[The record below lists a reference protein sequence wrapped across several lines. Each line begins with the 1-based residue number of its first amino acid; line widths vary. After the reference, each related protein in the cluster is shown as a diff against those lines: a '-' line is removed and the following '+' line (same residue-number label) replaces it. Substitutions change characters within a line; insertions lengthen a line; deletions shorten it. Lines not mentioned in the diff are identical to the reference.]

1 MLSNENKHK
10 VTKMRKHIILY
21 ILLTITSVTFA
32 QRGKWQGGSGKGG
45 QMDPS
50 KAPKIGQV
58 YGTVIDS
65 ATSEPIPY
73 ASVSI
78 INSRSN
84 TILTGGITDDRGIFD
99 IKEIPLGKHKVIIE
113 YIGYEKKELG
123 PYTFLPFGKNNQTEY
138 NLEKIALNQTTLQMA
153 GVEVSGE
160 RPLFV
165 QTAEK
170 RVFNVEKNSLSTG
183 GSAIDAL
190 RQVPGVEVD
199 PDDNISLRGN
209 TKVNLMI
216 DGKPSSIAGG
226 DIKSLLQSVPAS
238 NIADIEVMTNPGAKY
253 DPEGMA
259 GIINIVLKENRFA
272 GLNGNFN
279 SGGDTQGGTN
289 LSGQVNFRNTKFN
302 SFVNLGLN
310 NKVWNSDGT
319 SYRKMELGEFN
330 NILNQSYN
338 SKSNGPNLFVKTGGE
353 YFIDPTQSLGLSF
366 TVSDGKR
373 YRDNDNYTM
382 DKGPG
387 ESRYIRISDSD
398 SDRGGYDFNLNYDK
412 KFKNPKHKLTSYLRL
427 SDGNNLGGDEYKNT
441 EWENY
446 EDFFVNAA
454 EARNSDDGSNKGFDF
469 QVDYVR
475 PFQSGSK
482 LEMGLSSKKNDRD
495 DKQTAE
501 VFDYTLNQF
510 VNDTEF
516 SNDFNFNET
525 VNAAYLQYGGSYWF
539 LGYNAGLRYEAVNML
554 SDLKSNPDVFKKD
567 YNSFYPSLSFTFG
580 APQFVQMQA
589 SYSKR
594 VRRPRSRQLNPFISR
609 QDERNYRSGNPFLN
623 PEYTDSY
630 EINFS
635 RFSRGLSLSFGTYY
649 RNTTDQ
655 ITRHK
660 EVNQDGTSLASYK
673 NIGSKET
680 KGFEYNVVGSLG
692 KKIRMIFGGNTY
704 WDDINTD
711 IYGDVYDKTSKT
723 NNFRI
728 TSTYNVLPTTEVSFF
743 MFHQPKKEIAIGTFN
758 AMTWSSMSVKQKLM
772 DERLN
777 LTLNISDP
785 FARSGF
791 GFSLQNDSWQQ
802 ESVRNFSSRTVR
814 LTLEYRF
821 GKMEDKSRFSRQ
833 RRQGGMDNDNAN
845 YEID

>member
-1 MLSNENKHK
+1 MKKLFFFTFLLSLSI
-10 VTKMRKHIILY
+10 V
-21 ILLTITSVTFA
+21 SA
-32 QRGKWQGGSGKGG
+32 QRGGGRFGGSA
-45 QMDPS
+45 QMDPA
-50 KAPKIGQV
+50 KAPKIGEV
-58 YGTVIDS
+58 YGTVVDS
-65 ATSEPIPY
+65 VSGVPIPY
-73 ASVSI
+73 ASISI
-78 INSRSN
+78 VNSRSN
-84 TILTGGITDDRGIFD
+84 TILTGGITDDEGAFHV
-99 IKEIPLGKHKVIIE
+99 KEIALGRHKIVVQ

-123 PYTFLPFGKNNQTEY
+123 PYNFLPFGKNQTEY
-138 NLEKIALNQTTLQMA
+138 NLDKISMSQTTLQME
-153 GVEVSGE
+153 GVEVEGE

-272 GLNGNFN
+272 GLNGNVN

-289 LSGQVNFRNTKFN
+289 FSGQVNFRNTKFN
-302 SFVNLGLN
+302 SFINLGLN
-310 NKVWNSDGT
+310 DRVWNSDGT
-319 SYRKMELGEFN
+319 SYRKMEFQEFE
-330 NILNQSYN
+330 NILNQSYD

-366 TVSDGKR
+366 TVSDGKK
-373 YRDNDNYTM
+373 YRDNDNYTY

-387 ESRYIRISDSD
+387 ESRYIRVSDSD
-398 SDRGGYDFNLNYDK
+398 GDRGGYDFNLNYDK
-412 KFKNPKHKLTSYLRL
+412 KFKDPKHKLTSYLRL
-427 SDGNNLGGDEYKNT
+427 SDGVNQGADEYKNT
-441 EWENY
+441 EWETF
-446 EDFFVNAA
+446 EDFFEDAE
-454 EARNSDDGSNKGFDF
+454 EARNGQDGTNTGFDF

-475 PFQSGSK
+475 PFESGSK
-482 LEMGLSSKKNDRD
+482 LELGFSSKNNDRN

-501 VFDYTLNQF
+501 VFDYSLNQF
-510 VNDTEF
+510 VNDNEF

-539 LGYNAGLRYEAVNML
+539 IGYNAGLRYEMVNMA
-554 SDLKSNPDVFKKD
+554 SDLKSNPEVFKKD
-567 YNSFYPSLSFTFG
+567 YNSFYPSLSFTLG
-580 APQFVQMQA
+580 APQLLQLQA
-589 SYSKR
+589 SYSRR
-594 VRRPRSRQLNPFISR
+594 VRRPKGRQLNPFISR
-609 QDERNYRSGNPFLN
+609 QDERNYRSGNPFLD

-649 RNTTDQ
+649 RNTTDE

-660 EVNQDGTSLASYK
+660 EVNQDGTSLATYE
-673 NIGSKET
+673 NIGSKQT
-680 KGFEYNVVGSLG
+680 KGFEYNIVGSLG
-692 KKIRMIFGGNTY
+692 KKMRLIFGGNTY
-704 WDDINTD
+704 WDDVNTD
-711 IYGDVYDKTSKT
+711 LYGDVYDKTSRT
-723 NNFRI
+723 NNFRV
-728 TSTYNVLPTTEVSFF
+728 TSTYNVLPQTELSFF
-743 MFHQPKKEIAIGTFN
+743 MFHQPKKSIPIGTFN
-758 AMTWSSMSVKQKLM
+758 AMTWSSVSVKQKLM

-777 LTLNISDP
+777 LTLNVSDP
-785 FARSGF
+785 FAMSGF
-791 GFSLQNDSWQQ
+791 GFSLQNDSWVQ
-802 ESVRNFSSRTVR
+802 ESIRNFSSRTVR

-833 RRQGGMDNDNAN
+833 RRQGGMDRDNEN

>member
-1 MLSNENKHK
+1 MYMKMHKIVLLSLMLYSS
-10 VTKMRKHIILY
+10 LAF
-21 ILLTITSVTFA
+21 S
-32 QRGKWQGGSGKGG
+32 QRWQGRSSMGN
-45 QMDPS
+45 QNPAN
-50 KAPKIGQV
+50 APKIGEV
-58 YGTVIDS
+58 YGTVVDS
-65 ATSEPIPY
+65 VSGIPIPY

-78 INSRSN
+78 VNTRSN
-84 TILTGGITDDRGIFD
+84 TILTGGITDDDGAFHV
-99 IKEIPLGKHKVIIE
+99 KEIALGRHKIVVQ

-123 PYTFLPFGKNNQTEY
+123 PYNFLPFGKNQTEY
-138 NLEKIALNQTTLQMA
+138 NLDKISMNQTTLQME
-153 GVEVSGE
+153 GVEVEGE

-170 RVFNVEKNSLSTG
+170 RVFNVEQNSLSTG

-259 GIINIVLKENRFA
+259 GIINIGLKENRFA
-272 GLNGNFN
+272 GLNGNVN

-289 LSGQVNFRNTKFN
+289 FSGQVNFRNTKFN
-302 SFVNLGLN
+302 SFINLGLN
-310 NKVWNSDGT
+310 DRVWNSDGT
-319 SYRKMELGEFN
+319 SYRKMEFQEFE
-330 NILNQSYN
+330 NILNQSYD

-353 YFIDPTQSLGLSF
+353 YFIDPTQSLGLSI
-366 TVSDGKR
+366 TVSDGKK
-373 YRDNDNYTM
+373 YRDNDNYTY

-387 ESRYIRISDSD
+387 ESRYIRVSDSD
-398 SDRGGYDFNLNYDK
+398 GDRGGYDFNLNYDK
-412 KFKNPKHKLTSYLRL
+412 KFKDPKHKLTSYLRL
-427 SDGNNLGGDEYKNT
+427 SDGVNQGADEYKNT
-441 EWENY
+441 EWETFEEFF
-446 EDFFVNAA
+446 EDAD
-454 EARNSDDGSNKGFDF
+454 EARNGQDGTNTGFDF

-475 PFQSGSK
+475 PFESGSK
-482 LEMGLSSKKNDRD
+482 LELGFSSKNNDRN

-501 VFDYTLNQF
+501 VFDYSLNQF
-510 VNDTEF
+510 VNDNEF

-539 LGYNAGLRYEAVNML
+539 IGYNAGLRYEMVNMA
-554 SDLKSNPDVFKKD
+554 SDLKSNPEVFKKD
-567 YNSFYPSLSFTFG
+567 YNSFYPSLSFTLG
-580 APQFVQMQA
+580 APQFIQLQA

-594 VRRPRSRQLNPFISR
+594 VRRPKGRQLNPFISR

-649 RNTTDQ
+649 RNTTDE

-660 EVNQDGTSLASYK
+660 EVNQDGTSLATYE
-673 NIGSKET
+673 NIGSKQT
-680 KGFEYNVVGSLG
+680 KGFEYNIVGSLG
-692 KKIRMIFGGNTY
+692 KKMRLIFGGNTY
-704 WDDINTD
+704 WDDVNTD
-711 IYGDVYDKTSKT
+711 LYGDVYDKTSRT
-723 NNFRI
+723 NNFRV
-728 TSTYNVLPTTEVSFF
+728 TSTYNVLPQTELSFF
-743 MFHQPKKEIAIGTFN
+743 MFHQPKKSIPIGTFN
-758 AMTWSSMSVKQKLM
+758 AMTWSSVSVKQKLM

-777 LTLNISDP
+777 LTLNVSDP
-785 FARSGF
+785 FAMSGF
-791 GFSLQNDSWQQ
+791 GFSLQNDSWVQ
-802 ESVRNFSSRTVR
+802 ESIRNFSSRTVR

-833 RRQGGMDNDNAN
+833 RRQGGMDRDNEN

>member
-1 MLSNENKHK
+1 MKKLFFFSFLLS
-10 VTKMRKHIILY
+10 L
-21 ILLTITSVTFA
+21 SVVSA
-32 QRGKWQGGSGKGG
+32 QRGGGRFGGSA
-45 QMDPS
+45 QMDPA
-50 KAPKIGQV
+50 KAPKIGEV
-58 YGTVIDS
+58 YGTVVDS
-65 ATSEPIPY
+65 VSGVPIPY
-73 ASVSI
+73 ASISI
-78 INSRSN
+78 VNSRSN
-84 TILTGGITDDRGIFD
+84 TILTGGITDDEGAFHV
-99 IKEIPLGKHKVIIE
+99 KEIALGRHKIVVQ

-123 PYTFLPFGKNNQTEY
+123 PYNFLPFGKNQTEY
-138 NLEKIALNQTTLQMA
+138 NLDKISMSQTTLQME
-153 GVEVSGE
+153 GVEVEGE

-272 GLNGNFN
+272 GLNGNVN

-289 LSGQVNFRNTKFN
+289 FSGQVNFRNTKFN
-302 SFVNLGLN
+302 SFINLGLN
-310 NKVWNSDGT
+310 DRVWNSDGT
-319 SYRKMELGEFN
+319 SYRKMEFQEFE
-330 NILNQSYN
+330 NILNQSYD

-366 TVSDGKR
+366 TVSDGKK
-373 YRDNDNYTM
+373 YRDNDNYTY

-387 ESRYIRISDSD
+387 ESRYIRVSDSD
-398 SDRGGYDFNLNYDK
+398 GDRGGYDFNLNYDK
-412 KFKNPKHKLTSYLRL
+412 KFKDPKHKLTSYLRL
-427 SDGNNLGGDEYKNT
+427 SDGVNQGADEYKNT
-441 EWENY
+441 EWKDF
-446 EDFFVNAA
+446 EDFFEDAD
-454 EARNSDDGSNKGFDF
+454 EARNGQDGSNTGFDF

-475 PFQSGSK
+475 PFESGSK
-482 LEMGLSSKKNDRD
+482 LELGFSSKNNDRN

-501 VFDYTLNQF
+501 VFDYRLNQF
-510 VNDTEF
+510 VNDNEF

-539 LGYNAGLRYEAVNML
+539 IGYNAGLRYEMVNMA
-554 SDLKSNPDVFKKD
+554 SDLKSNPEVFKKD
-567 YNSFYPSLSFTFG
+567 YNSFYPSLSFTLG
-580 APQFVQMQA
+580 APQFIQLQA
-589 SYSKR
+589 SYSRR
-594 VRRPRSRQLNPFISR
+594 VRRPKGRQLNPFISR
-609 QDERNYRSGNPFLN
+609 QDERNYRSGNPFLD

-649 RNTTDQ
+649 RNTTDE

-660 EVNQDGTSLASYK
+660 EVNQDGTSLATYE
-673 NIGSKET
+673 NIGSKQT
-680 KGFEYNVVGSLG
+680 KGFEYNIVGSLG
-692 KKIRMIFGGNTY
+692 KKMRLIFGGNTY
-704 WDDINTD
+704 WDDVNTD
-711 IYGDVYDKTSKT
+711 LYGDVYDKTSRT
-723 NNFRI
+723 NNFRV
-728 TSTYNVLPTTEVSFF
+728 TSTYNVLPQTELSFF
-743 MFHQPKKEIAIGTFN
+743 MFHQPKKSIPIGTFN
-758 AMTWSSMSVKQKLM
+758 AMTWSSVSVKQKLM

-777 LTLNISDP
+777 LTLNVSDP
-785 FARSGF
+785 FAMSGF
-791 GFSLQNDSWQQ
+791 GFSLQNDSWVQ
-802 ESVRNFSSRTVR
+802 ESIRNFSSRTVR

-833 RRQGGMDNDNAN
+833 RRQGGMDRDNEN

>member
-1 MLSNENKHK
+1 MKKLFFFTFLLS
-10 VTKMRKHIILY
+10 L
-21 ILLTITSVTFA
+21 SVVSA
-32 QRGKWQGGSGKGG
+32 QRGGGRFGGSA
-45 QMDPS
+45 QMDPA
-50 KAPKIGQV
+50 KAPKIGEV
-58 YGTVIDS
+58 YGTVVDS
-65 ATSEPIPY
+65 VSGVPIPY
-73 ASVSI
+73 ASISI
-78 INSRSN
+78 VNSRSN
-84 TILTGGITDDRGIFD
+84 TILTGGITDDEGAFHV
-99 IKEIPLGKHKVIIE
+99 KEIALGRHKIVVQ

-123 PYTFLPFGKNNQTEY
+123 PYNFLPFGKNQTEY
-138 NLEKIALNQTTLQMA
+138 NLDKISMSQTALQME
-153 GVEVSGE
+153 GVEVEGE

-272 GLNGNFN
+272 GLNGNVN

-289 LSGQVNFRNTKFN
+289 FSGQVNFRNTKFN
-302 SFVNLGLN
+302 SFINLGLN
-310 NKVWNSDGT
+310 DRVWNSDGT
-319 SYRKMELGEFN
+319 SYRKMEFQEFE
-330 NILNQSYN
+330 NILNQSYD

-366 TVSDGKR
+366 TVSDGKK
-373 YRDNDNYTM
+373 YRDNDNYTY

-387 ESRYIRISDSD
+387 ESRYIRVSDSD
-398 SDRGGYDFNLNYDK
+398 GDRGGYDFNLNYDK
-412 KFKNPKHKLTSYLRL
+412 KFKDPKHKLTSYLRL
-427 SDGNNLGGDEYKNT
+427 SDGVNQGADEYKNT
-441 EWENY
+441 EWKDF
-446 EDFFVNAA
+446 EDFFEDAD
-454 EARNSDDGSNKGFDF
+454 EARNGQDGSNTGFDF

-475 PFQSGSK
+475 PFESGSK
-482 LEMGLSSKKNDRD
+482 LELGFSSKNNDRN

-501 VFDYTLNQF
+501 VFDYSLNQF
-510 VNDTEF
+510 VNDNEF

-539 LGYNAGLRYEAVNML
+539 IGYNAGLRYEMVNMA
-554 SDLKSNPDVFKKD
+554 SDLKSNPEVFKKD
-567 YNSFYPSLSFTFG
+567 YNSFYPSLSFTLG
-580 APQFVQMQA
+580 APQFIQLQA
-589 SYSKR
+589 SYSRR
-594 VRRPRSRQLNPFISR
+594 VRRPKGRQLNPFISR
-609 QDERNYRSGNPFLN
+609 QDERNYRSGNPFLD

-649 RNTTDQ
+649 RNTTDE

-660 EVNQDGTSLASYK
+660 EVNQDGTSLATYE
-673 NIGSKET
+673 NIGSKQT
-680 KGFEYNVVGSLG
+680 KGFEYNIVGSLG
-692 KKIRMIFGGNTY
+692 KKMRLIFGGNTY
-704 WDDINTD
+704 WDDVNTD
-711 IYGDVYDKTSKT
+711 LYGDVYDKTSRT
-723 NNFRI
+723 NNFRV
-728 TSTYNVLPTTEVSFF
+728 TSTYNVLPQTELSFF
-743 MFHQPKKEIAIGTFN
+743 MFHQPKKSIPIGTFN
-758 AMTWSSMSVKQKLM
+758 AMTWSSVSVKQKLM

-777 LTLNISDP
+777 LTLNVSDP
-785 FARSGF
+785 FAMSGF
-791 GFSLQNDSWQQ
+791 GFSLQNDSWVQ
-802 ESVRNFSSRTVR
+802 ESIRNFSSRTVR

-833 RRQGGMDNDNAN
+833 RRQGGMDRDNEN

>member
-21 ILLTITSVTFA
+21 ILLIITSVTFA

-170 RVFNVEKNSLSTG
+170 RIFNVEKNSLSTG

-785 FARSGF
+785 FAMSGF

>member
-1 MLSNENKHK
+1 MAFNENNYK
-10 VTKMRKHIILY
+10 VIKMRKLT
-21 ILLTITSVTFA
+21 LLTILFTISSISFA
-32 QRGKWQGGSGKGG
+32 QRGNWQGGGKGR

-58 YGTVIDS
+58 YGTVVDS
-65 ATSEPIPY
+65 VTSEPIPY
-73 ASVSI
+73 ASISI

-84 TILTGGITDDRGIFD
+84 TILTGGISDARGIFH
-99 IKEIPLGKHKVIIE
+99 IKEIALGRHKVIVE

-138 NLEKIALNQTTLQMA
+138 NLEKIPLNQTSLQMA
-153 GVEVSGE
+153 GVEVEGE

-170 RVFNVEKNSLSTG
+170 RIFNVERNSLSTG

-272 GLNGNFN
+272 GLNGSFN

-289 LSGQVNFRNTKFN
+289 FSGQVNFRNTKFN
-302 SFVNLGLN
+302 TFVNLGLN

-319 SYRKMELGEFN
+319 SYRKMEFNQFN
-330 NILNQSYN
+330 NILNQSYD

-366 TVSDGKR
+366 TLSDGKR

-427 SDGNNLGGDEYKNT
+427 SNGNNLGENEYKNT
-441 EWENY
+441 EWKNY
-446 EDFFVNAA
+446 EEFFENAA
-454 EARNSDDGSNKGFDF
+454 EARNSADGSNKGFDF
-469 QVDYVR
+469 QVDYVQ
-475 PFQSGSK
+475 PFESGSK
-482 LEMGLSSKKNDRD
+482 LELGFSSKKNDRD

-501 VFDYTLNQF
+501 IYDYSINQY
-510 VNDTEF
+510 VNDSEF

-539 LGYNAGLRYEAVNML
+539 IGYNAGLRYEMVSML
-554 SDLKSNPDVFKKD
+554 SDLKSNPEVFKKD
-567 YNSFYPSLSFTFG
+567 YNSFYPSLSFTLG
-580 APQFVQMQA
+580 APQFFQMQA

-660 EVNQDGTSLASYK
+660 EVNQNGTSLASYR
-673 NIGSKET
+673 NIGSKKT
-680 KGFEYNVVGSLG
+680 KGFEYNIVGSLG
-692 KKIRMIFGGNTY
+692 KKIRIIFGGNTY

-723 NNFRI
+723 NTFRI
-728 TSTYNVLPTTEVSFF
+728 SPTYNVLPTTEISFF
-743 MFHQPKKEIAIGTFN
+743 MFHQPKKEIPIGTFN

-772 DERLN
+772 EERLN

-785 FARSGF
+785 FAMSGF
-791 GFSLQNDSWQQ
+791 GFSLQNESWVQ
-802 ESVRNFSSRTVR
+802 ESIRNFSSRTVR

-833 RRQGGMDNDNAN
+833 RRQGGMDRDNEN

>member
-1 MLSNENKHK
+1 MKKLFFFTFLLSLSI
-10 VTKMRKHIILY
+10 V
-21 ILLTITSVTFA
+21 SA
-32 QRGKWQGGSGKGG
+32 QRGGGRFGGSA
-45 QMDPS
+45 QMDPA
-50 KAPKIGQV
+50 KAPKIGEV
-58 YGTVIDS
+58 YGTVVDS
-65 ATSEPIPY
+65 VSGVPIPY
-73 ASVSI
+73 ASISI
-78 INSRSN
+78 VNSRSN
-84 TILTGGITDDRGIFD
+84 TILTGGITDDEGAFHV
-99 IKEIPLGKHKVIIE
+99 KEIALGRHKIVVQ

-123 PYTFLPFGKNNQTEY
+123 PYNFLPFGKNQTEY
-138 NLEKIALNQTTLQMA
+138 NLDKISMSQTTLQMD
-153 GVEVSGE
+153 GVEVEGE

-272 GLNGNFN
+272 GLNGNVN

-289 LSGQVNFRNTKFN
+289 FSGQVNFRNTKFN
-302 SFVNLGLN
+302 SFINLGLN
-310 NKVWNSDGT
+310 DRVWNSDGT
-319 SYRKMELGEFN
+319 SYRKMEFQEFE
-330 NILNQSYN
+330 NILNQSYD

-366 TVSDGKR
+366 TVSDGKK
-373 YRDNDNYTM
+373 YRDNDNYTY

-387 ESRYIRISDSD
+387 ESRYIRVSDSD
-398 SDRGGYDFNLNYDK
+398 GDRGGYDFNLNYDK
-412 KFKNPKHKLTSYLRL
+412 KFKDPKHKLTSYLRL
-427 SDGNNLGGDEYKNT
+427 SDGVNQGADEYKNT
-441 EWENY
+441 EWKDF
-446 EDFFVNAA
+446 EDFFEDAD
-454 EARNSDDGSNKGFDF
+454 EARNGQDGSNKGFDF

-475 PFQSGSK
+475 PFESGSK
-482 LEMGLSSKKNDRD
+482 LELGFSSKNNDRN

-501 VFDYTLNQF
+501 VFDYSLNQF
-510 VNDTEF
+510 VNDNEF

-539 LGYNAGLRYEAVNML
+539 IGYNAGLRYEMVNMA
-554 SDLKSNPDVFKKD
+554 SDLKSNPEVFKKD
-567 YNSFYPSLSFTFG
+567 YNSFYPSLSFTLG
-580 APQFVQMQA
+580 APQFIQLQA
-589 SYSKR
+589 SYSRR
-594 VRRPRSRQLNPFISR
+594 VRRPKGRQLNPFISR
-609 QDERNYRSGNPFLN
+609 QDERNYRSGNPFLD

-649 RNTTDQ
+649 RNTTDE

-660 EVNQDGTSLASYK
+660 EVNQDGTSLATYE
-673 NIGSKET
+673 NIGSKQT
-680 KGFEYNVVGSLG
+680 KGFEYNIVGSIG
-692 KKIRMIFGGNTY
+692 KKMRLIFGGNTY
-704 WDDINTD
+704 WDDVNTD
-711 IYGDVYDKTSKT
+711 LYGDVYDKTSRT
-723 NNFRI
+723 NNFRV
-728 TSTYNVLPTTEVSFF
+728 TSTYNVLPQTELSFF
-743 MFHQPKKEIAIGTFN
+743 MFHQPKKSIPIGTFN
-758 AMTWSSMSVKQKLM
+758 AMTWSSVSLKQKLM

-777 LTLNISDP
+777 LTLNVSDP
-785 FARSGF
+785 FAMSGF
-791 GFSLQNDSWQQ
+791 GFSLQNDSWVQ
-802 ESVRNFSSRTVR
+802 ESIRNFSSRTVR

-833 RRQGGMDNDNAN
+833 RRQGGMDRDNEN

>member
-1 MLSNENKHK
+1 MKMHK
-10 VTKMRKHIILY
+10 IIL
-21 ILLTITSVTFA
+21 LSLMLCSSLAFS
-32 QRGKWQGGSGKGG
+32 QRWQGRSSMGN
-45 QMDPS
+45 QNPAN
-50 KAPKIGQV
+50 APKIGEV
-58 YGTVIDS
+58 YGTVVDS
-65 ATSEPIPY
+65 VSGIPIPY

-78 INSRSN
+78 VNTRSN
-84 TILTGGITDDRGIFD
+84 TILTGGITDDDGAFHV
-99 IKEIPLGKHKVIIE
+99 KEIALGRHKIVVQ

-123 PYTFLPFGKNNQTEY
+123 PYNFLPFGKNQTEY
-138 NLEKIALNQTTLQMA
+138 NLDKISMNQTTLQME
-153 GVEVSGE
+153 GVEVEGE

-170 RVFNVEKNSLSTG
+170 RVFNVEQNSLSTG

-272 GLNGNFN
+272 GLNGNVN

-289 LSGQVNFRNTKFN
+289 FSGQVNFRNTKFN
-302 SFVNLGLN
+302 SFINLGLN
-310 NKVWNSDGT
+310 DRVWNSDGT
-319 SYRKMELGEFN
+319 SYRKMEFQEFE
-330 NILNQSYN
+330 NILNQSYD

-366 TVSDGKR
+366 TVSDGKK
-373 YRDNDNYTM
+373 YRDNDNYTY

-387 ESRYIRISDSD
+387 ESRYIRVSDSD
-398 SDRGGYDFNLNYDK
+398 GDRGGYDFNLNYDK
-412 KFKNPKHKLTSYLRL
+412 KFKDPKHKLTSYLRL
-427 SDGNNLGGDEYKNT
+427 SDGVNQGADEYKNT
-441 EWENY
+441 EWETF
-446 EDFFVNAA
+446 EDFFEDAD
-454 EARNSDDGSNKGFDF
+454 EARNGQDGSNTGFDF

-475 PFQSGSK
+475 PFESGSK
-482 LEMGLSSKKNDRD
+482 LELGFSSKNNDRN

-501 VFDYTLNQF
+501 VFDYSLNQF
-510 VNDTEF
+510 VNDNEF

-539 LGYNAGLRYEAVNML
+539 IGYNAGLRYEMVNMA
-554 SDLKSNPDVFKKD
+554 SDLKSNPEVFKKD
-567 YNSFYPSLSFTFG
+567 YNSFYPSLSFTLG
-580 APQFVQMQA
+580 VPQFIQLQA
-589 SYSKR
+589 SYSRR
-594 VRRPRSRQLNPFISR
+594 VRRPKGRQLNPFISR
-609 QDERNYRSGNPFLN
+609 QDERNYRSGNPFLD

-649 RNTTDQ
+649 RNTTDE

-660 EVNQDGTSLASYK
+660 EVNQDGTSLATYE
-673 NIGSKET
+673 NIGSKQT
-680 KGFEYNVVGSLG
+680 KGFEYNIVGSLG
-692 KKIRMIFGGNTY
+692 KKMRLIFGGNTY
-704 WDDINTD
+704 WDDVNTD
-711 IYGDVYDKTSKT
+711 LYGDVYDKTSRT
-723 NNFRI
+723 NNFRV
-728 TSTYNVLPTTEVSFF
+728 TSTYNVLPQTELSFF
-743 MFHQPKKEIAIGTFN
+743 MFHQPKKSIPIGTFN
-758 AMTWSSMSVKQKLM
+758 AMTWSSVSVKQKLM

-777 LTLNISDP
+777 LTLNVSDP
-785 FARSGF
+785 FAMSGF
-791 GFSLQNDSWQQ
+791 GFSLQNDSWVQ
-802 ESVRNFSSRTVR
+802 ESIRNFSSRTVR

-833 RRQGGMDNDNAN
+833 RRQGGMDRDNEN

>member
-1 MLSNENKHK
+1 MAFNENNYK
-10 VTKMRKHIILY
+10 VIKMRKLT
-21 ILLTITSVTFA
+21 LLTILFTISSISFA
-32 QRGKWQGGSGKGG
+32 QRGNWQGGGKGR

-58 YGTVIDS
+58 YGTVVDS
-65 ATSEPIPY
+65 VTSEPIPY
-73 ASVSI
+73 ASISI

-84 TILTGGITDDRGIFD
+84 TILTGGISDARGIFH
-99 IKEIPLGKHKVIIE
+99 IKEIALGRHKVIVE

-138 NLEKIALNQTTLQMA
+138 NLDKIFLNQTSLQMA
-153 GVEVSGE
+153 GVEVEGE

-170 RVFNVEKNSLSTG
+170 RIFNVERNSLSTG

-272 GLNGNFN
+272 GLNGSFN

-289 LSGQVNFRNTKFN
+289 FSGQVNFRNTKFN

-319 SYRKMELGEFN
+319 SYRKMEFNQFN

-366 TVSDGKR
+366 TLSDGKR

-427 SDGNNLGGDEYKNT
+427 SNGNNLGENEYKNT
-441 EWENY
+441 EWKNY
-446 EDFFVNAA
+446 EEFFENAA
-454 EARNSDDGSNKGFDF
+454 EARNSADGSNKGFDF
-469 QVDYVR
+469 QVDYVQ
-475 PFQSGSK
+475 PFESGSK
-482 LEMGLSSKKNDRD
+482 LELGFSSKKNDRD

-501 VFDYTLNQF
+501 IYDYSINQY
-510 VNDTEF
+510 VNDSEF

-539 LGYNAGLRYEAVNML
+539 IGYNAGLRYEMVSML

-567 YNSFYPSLSFTFG
+567 YNSFYPSLSFTLG
-580 APQFVQMQA
+580 APQFFQMQA

-609 QDERNYRSGNPFLN
+609 QDERNYRSGNPFLD

-635 RFSRGLSLSFGTYY
+635 RFSRGISLSFGTYY

-660 EVNQDGTSLASYK
+660 EVNQNGTSLASYK
-673 NIGSKET
+673 NIGSKKT
-680 KGFEYNVVGSLG
+680 KGFEYNIVGSLG
-692 KKIRMIFGGNTY
+692 KKIRIIFGGNTY

-723 NNFRI
+723 NTFRI
-728 TSTYNVLPTTEVSFF
+728 SPTYNVLPTTEISFF
-743 MFHQPKKEIAIGTFN
+743 MFHQPKKEIPIGTFN

-772 DERLN
+772 EERLN

-785 FARSGF
+785 FAMSGF
-791 GFSLQNDSWQQ
+791 GFSLQNESWVQ
-802 ESVRNFSSRTVR
+802 ESIRNFSSRTVR

-833 RRQGGMDNDNAN
+833 RRQGGMDRDNEN

>member
-1 MLSNENKHK
+1 MTFNENNYK
-10 VTKMRKHIILY
+10 VIKMRKLT
-21 ILLTITSVTFA
+21 LLTILFTISSISYA
-32 QRGKWQGGSGKGG
+32 QRGNWQGGGKGR

-58 YGTVIDS
+58 YGTVVDS
-65 ATSEPIPY
+65 VTSEPIPY
-73 ASVSI
+73 ASISI

-84 TILTGGITDDRGIFD
+84 TILTGGISDARGIFH
-99 IKEIPLGKHKVIIE
+99 IKEIALGRHKVIVE

-138 NLEKIALNQTTLQMA
+138 NLDKIFLNQTSLQMA
-153 GVEVSGE
+153 GVEVEGE

-170 RVFNVEKNSLSTG
+170 RIFNVERNSLSTG

-272 GLNGNFN
+272 GLNGSFN

-289 LSGQVNFRNTKFN
+289 FSGQVNFRNTKFN

-319 SYRKMELGEFN
+319 SYRKMEFNQFN
-330 NILNQSYN
+330 NILNQSYD

-366 TVSDGKR
+366 TLSDGKR

-427 SDGNNLGGDEYKNT
+427 SNGNNLGENEYKNT
-441 EWENY
+441 EWKNY
-446 EDFFVNAA
+446 EEFFENAA
-454 EARNSDDGSNKGFDF
+454 EARNSADGSNKGFDF
-469 QVDYVR
+469 QVDYVQ
-475 PFQSGSK
+475 PFESGSK
-482 LEMGLSSKKNDRD
+482 LELGFSSKKNDRD

-501 VFDYTLNQF
+501 IYDYSINQY
-510 VNDTEF
+510 VNDSEF

-539 LGYNAGLRYEAVNML
+539 IGYNAGLRYEMVSML
-554 SDLKSNPDVFKKD
+554 SDLKSNPEVFKKD
-567 YNSFYPSLSFTFG
+567 YNSFYPSLSFTLG
-580 APQFVQMQA
+580 APQFFQMQA

-660 EVNQDGTSLASYK
+660 EVNQNGTSLASYR
-673 NIGSKET
+673 NIGSKKT
-680 KGFEYNVVGSLG
+680 KGFEYNIVGSLG
-692 KKIRMIFGGNTY
+692 KKIRIIFGGNTY

-723 NNFRI
+723 NTFRI
-728 TSTYNVLPTTEVSFF
+728 SPTYNVLPTTEISFF
-743 MFHQPKKEIAIGTFN
+743 MFHQPKKEIPIGTFN

-772 DERLN
+772 EERLN

-785 FARSGF
+785 FAMSGF
-791 GFSLQNDSWQQ
+791 GFSLQNESWVQ
-802 ESVRNFSSRTVR
+802 ESIRNFSSRTVR

-833 RRQGGMDNDNAN
+833 RRQGGMDRDNEN

>member
-1 MLSNENKHK
+1 MKKLFFFTFLLSLSI
-10 VTKMRKHIILY
+10 V
-21 ILLTITSVTFA
+21 SA
-32 QRGKWQGGSGKGG
+32 QRGGGRFGGSA
-45 QMDPS
+45 QMDPA
-50 KAPKIGQV
+50 KAPKIGEV
-58 YGTVIDS
+58 YGTVVDS
-65 ATSEPIPY
+65 VSGVPIPY
-73 ASVSI
+73 ASISI
-78 INSRSN
+78 VNSRSN
-84 TILTGGITDDRGIFD
+84 TILTGGITDDEGAFHV
-99 IKEIPLGKHKVIIE
+99 KEIALGRHKIVVQ

-123 PYTFLPFGKNNQTEY
+123 PYNFLPFGKNQTEY
-138 NLEKIALNQTTLQMA
+138 NLDKISMSQTTLQME
-153 GVEVSGE
+153 GVEVEGE

-272 GLNGNFN
+272 GLNGNVN

-289 LSGQVNFRNTKFN
+289 FSGQVNFRNTKFN
-302 SFVNLGLN
+302 SFINLGLN
-310 NKVWNSDGT
+310 DRVWNSDGT
-319 SYRKMELGEFN
+319 SYRKMEFQEFE
-330 NILNQSYN
+330 NILNQSYD

-366 TVSDGKR
+366 TVSDGKK
-373 YRDNDNYTM
+373 YRDNDNYTY

-387 ESRYIRISDSD
+387 ESRYIRVSDSD
-398 SDRGGYDFNLNYDK
+398 GDRGGYDFNLNYDK
-412 KFKNPKHKLTSYLRL
+412 KFKDPKHKLTSYLRL
-427 SDGNNLGGDEYKNT
+427 SDGVNQGADEYKNT
-441 EWENY
+441 EWKDF
-446 EDFFVNAA
+446 EDFFEGAE
-454 EARNSDDGSNKGFDF
+454 EARNGQDGANTGFDF

-475 PFQSGSK
+475 PFESGSK
-482 LEMGLSSKKNDRD
+482 LELGFSSKNNDRN

-501 VFDYTLNQF
+501 VFDYSLNQF
-510 VNDTEF
+510 VNDNEF

-539 LGYNAGLRYEAVNML
+539 IGYNAGLRYEMVNMA
-554 SDLKSNPDVFKKD
+554 SDLKSNPEVFKKD
-567 YNSFYPSLSFTFG
+567 YNSFYPSLSFTLG
-580 APQFVQMQA
+580 APQFIQLQA
-589 SYSKR
+589 SYSRR
-594 VRRPRSRQLNPFISR
+594 VRRPKGRQLNPFISR
-609 QDERNYRSGNPFLN
+609 QDERNYRSGNPFLD

-649 RNTTDQ
+649 RNTTDE

-660 EVNQDGTSLASYK
+660 EVNQDGTSLATYE
-673 NIGSKET
+673 NIGSKQT
-680 KGFEYNVVGSLG
+680 KGFEYNIVGSIG
-692 KKIRMIFGGNTY
+692 KKMRLIFGGNTY
-704 WDDINTD
+704 WDDVNTD
-711 IYGDVYDKTSKT
+711 LYGDVYDKTSRT
-723 NNFRI
+723 NNFRV
-728 TSTYNVLPTTEVSFF
+728 TSTYNVLPQTELSFF
-743 MFHQPKKEIAIGTFN
+743 MFHQPKKSIPIGTFN
-758 AMTWSSMSVKQKLM
+758 AMTWSSVSVKQKLM

-777 LTLNISDP
+777 LTLNVSDP
-785 FARSGF
+785 FAMSGF
-791 GFSLQNDSWQQ
+791 GFSLQNDSWVQ
-802 ESVRNFSSRTVR
+802 ESIRNFSSRTVR

-833 RRQGGMDNDNAN
+833 RRQGGMDRDNEN

>member
-1 MLSNENKHK
+1 MKKLFFFTFLLSLSI
-10 VTKMRKHIILY
+10 V
-21 ILLTITSVTFA
+21 SA
-32 QRGKWQGGSGKGG
+32 QRGGGRFGGSA
-45 QMDPS
+45 QMDPA
-50 KAPKIGQV
+50 KAPKIGEV
-58 YGTVIDS
+58 YGTVVDS
-65 ATSEPIPY
+65 VSGVPIPY
-73 ASVSI
+73 ASISI
-78 INSRSN
+78 VNSRSN
-84 TILTGGITDDRGIFD
+84 TILTGGITDDEGAFHV
-99 IKEIPLGKHKVIIE
+99 KEIALGRHKIVVQ

-123 PYTFLPFGKNNQTEY
+123 PYNFLPFGKNQTEY
-138 NLEKIALNQTTLQMA
+138 NLDKISMSQTTLQME
-153 GVEVSGE
+153 GVEVEGE

-272 GLNGNFN
+272 GLNGNVN

-289 LSGQVNFRNTKFN
+289 FSGQVNFRNTKFN
-302 SFVNLGLN
+302 SFINLGLN
-310 NKVWNSDGT
+310 DRVWNSDGT
-319 SYRKMELGEFN
+319 SYRKMEFQEFE
-330 NILNQSYN
+330 NILNQSYD

-366 TVSDGKR
+366 TVSDGKK
-373 YRDNDNYTM
+373 YRDNDNYTY

-387 ESRYIRISDSD
+387 ESRYIRVSDSD
-398 SDRGGYDFNLNYDK
+398 GDRGGYDFNLNYDK
-412 KFKNPKHKLTSYLRL
+412 KFKDPKHKLTSYLRL
-427 SDGNNLGGDEYKNT
+427 SDGVNQGADEYKNT
-441 EWENY
+441 EWKDF
-446 EDFFVNAA
+446 EDFFEDAD
-454 EARNSDDGSNKGFDF
+454 EARNGQDGSNKGFDF

-475 PFQSGSK
+475 PFESGSK
-482 LEMGLSSKKNDRD
+482 LELGFSSKNNDRN

-501 VFDYTLNQF
+501 VFDYSLNQF
-510 VNDTEF
+510 VNDNEF

-539 LGYNAGLRYEAVNML
+539 IGYNAGLRYEMVNMA
-554 SDLKSNPDVFKKD
+554 SDLKSNPEVFKKD
-567 YNSFYPSLSFTFG
+567 YNSFYPSLSFTLG
-580 APQFVQMQA
+580 APQFIQLQA

-594 VRRPRSRQLNPFISR
+594 VRRPKGRQLNPFISR
-609 QDERNYRSGNPFLN
+609 QDERNYRSGNPFLD

-649 RNTTDQ
+649 RNTTDE

-660 EVNQDGTSLASYK
+660 EVNQDGTSLATYE
-673 NIGSKET
+673 NIGSKQT
-680 KGFEYNVVGSLG
+680 KGFEYNIVGSIG
-692 KKIRMIFGGNTY
+692 KKMRLIFGGNTY
-704 WDDINTD
+704 WDDVNTD
-711 IYGDVYDKTSKT
+711 LYGDVYDKTSRT
-723 NNFRI
+723 NNFRV
-728 TSTYNVLPTTEVSFF
+728 TSTYNVLPQTELSFF
-743 MFHQPKKEIAIGTFN
+743 MFHQPKKSIPIGTFN
-758 AMTWSSMSVKQKLM
+758 AMTWSSVSLKQKLM

-777 LTLNISDP
+777 LTLNVSDP
-785 FARSGF
+785 FAMSGF
-791 GFSLQNDSWQQ
+791 GFSLQNDSWVQ
-802 ESVRNFSSRTVR
+802 ESIRNFSSRTVR

-833 RRQGGMDNDNAN
+833 RRQGGMDRDNEN

>member
-1 MLSNENKHK
+1 MTFNENNYK
-10 VTKMRKHIILY
+10 VIKMRKLT
-21 ILLTITSVTFA
+21 LLTILFTISSISFA
-32 QRGKWQGGSGKGG
+32 QRGNWQGGGKGR

-58 YGTVIDS
+58 YGTVVDS
-65 ATSEPIPY
+65 VTSEPIPY
-73 ASVSI
+73 ASISI

-84 TILTGGITDDRGIFD
+84 TILTGGISDARGIFH
-99 IKEIPLGKHKVIIE
+99 IKEIALGRHKVIVE

-138 NLEKIALNQTTLQMA
+138 NLDKIFLNQTSLQMA
-153 GVEVSGE
+153 GVEVEGE

-170 RVFNVEKNSLSTG
+170 RIFNVERNSLSTG

-272 GLNGNFN
+272 GLNGSFN

-289 LSGQVNFRNTKFN
+289 FSGQVNFRNTKFN

-319 SYRKMELGEFN
+319 SYRKMEFNQFN
-330 NILNQSYN
+330 NILNQSYD

-366 TVSDGKR
+366 TLSDGKR

-427 SDGNNLGGDEYKNT
+427 SDGNNLGEDEYKNT
-441 EWENY
+441 EWEDY
-446 EDFFVNAA
+446 EEFFVNAA
-454 EARNSDDGSNKGFDF
+454 EARNSDEGSNKGFDF
-469 QVDYVR
+469 QVDYVQ
-475 PFQSGSK
+475 PFESGSK
-482 LEMGLSSKKNDRD
+482 LELGFSSKKNDRD

-501 VFDYTLNQF
+501 IYDYSINQY
-510 VNDTEF
+510 VNDSEF

-539 LGYNAGLRYEAVNML
+539 IGYNAGLRYEMVSML
-554 SDLKSNPDVFKKD
+554 SDLKSNPEVFKKD
-567 YNSFYPSLSFTFG
+567 YNSFYPSLSFTLG
-580 APQFVQMQA
+580 APQFFQMQA

-609 QDERNYRSGNPFLN
+609 QDERNYRSGNPFLD

-635 RFSRGLSLSFGTYY
+635 RFSRGISLSFGTYY

-660 EVNQDGTSLASYK
+660 EVNQNGTSLASYK
-673 NIGSKET
+673 NIGSKKT
-680 KGFEYNVVGSLG
+680 KGFEYNIVGSLG
-692 KKIRMIFGGNTY
+692 KKIRIIFGGNTY

-723 NNFRI
+723 NTFRI
-728 TSTYNVLPTTEVSFF
+728 SPTYNVLPTTEISFF
-743 MFHQPKKEIAIGTFN
+743 MFHQPKKEIPIGTFN

-772 DERLN
+772 EERLN

-785 FARSGF
+785 FAMSGF
-791 GFSLQNDSWQQ
+791 GFSLQNESWVQ
-802 ESVRNFSSRTVR
+802 ESIRNFSSRTVR

-833 RRQGGMDNDNAN
+833 RRQGGMDRDNEN

>member
-785 FARSGF
+785 FAMSGF

>member
-21 ILLTITSVTFA
+21 TLLTITSVTFA

-353 YFIDPTQSLGLSF
+353 YFVDPTQSLGLSI
-366 TVSDGKR
+366 TLSDGKR

-454 EARNSDDGSNKGFDF
+454 EARNSDDGSNKGLDF

-785 FARSGF
+785 FAMSGF

>member
-1 MLSNENKHK
+1 MKKLFFFTFLLSLSI
-10 VTKMRKHIILY
+10 V
-21 ILLTITSVTFA
+21 SA
-32 QRGKWQGGSGKGG
+32 QRGGGRFGGSA
-45 QMDPS
+45 QMDPA
-50 KAPKIGQV
+50 KAPKIGEV
-58 YGTVIDS
+58 YGTVVDS
-65 ATSEPIPY
+65 VSGVPIPY
-73 ASVSI
+73 ASISI
-78 INSRSN
+78 VNSRSN
-84 TILTGGITDDRGIFD
+84 TILTGGITDDEGAFHV
-99 IKEIPLGKHKVIIE
+99 KEIALGRHKIVVQ

-123 PYTFLPFGKNNQTEY
+123 PYNFLPFGKNQTEY
-138 NLEKIALNQTTLQMA
+138 NLDKISMSQTTLQME
-153 GVEVSGE
+153 GVEVEGE

-272 GLNGNFN
+272 GLNGNVN

-289 LSGQVNFRNTKFN
+289 FSGQVNFRNTKFN
-302 SFVNLGLN
+302 SFINLGLN
-310 NKVWNSDGT
+310 DRVWNSDGT
-319 SYRKMELGEFN
+319 SYRKMEFQEFE
-330 NILNQSYN
+330 NILNQSYD

-366 TVSDGKR
+366 TVSDGKK
-373 YRDNDNYTM
+373 YRDNDNYTY

-387 ESRYIRISDSD
+387 ESRYIRVSDSD
-398 SDRGGYDFNLNYDK
+398 GDRGGYDFNLNYDK
-412 KFKNPKHKLTSYLRL
+412 KFKDPKHKLTSYLRL
-427 SDGNNLGGDEYKNT
+427 SDGVNQGADEYKNT
-441 EWENY
+441 EWKDF
-446 EDFFVNAA
+446 EDFFEDAD
-454 EARNSDDGSNKGFDF
+454 EARNGQDGSNKGFDF

-475 PFQSGSK
+475 PFESGSK
-482 LEMGLSSKKNDRD
+482 LELGFSSKNNDRN

-501 VFDYTLNQF
+501 VFDYSLNQF
-510 VNDTEF
+510 VNDNEF

-539 LGYNAGLRYEAVNML
+539 IGYNAGLRYEMVNMA
-554 SDLKSNPDVFKKD
+554 SDLKSNPEVFKKD
-567 YNSFYPSLSFTFG
+567 YNSFYPSLSFTLG
-580 APQFVQMQA
+580 APQFIQLQA
-589 SYSKR
+589 SYSRR
-594 VRRPRSRQLNPFISR
+594 VRRPKGRQLNPFISR
-609 QDERNYRSGNPFLN
+609 QDERNYRSGNPFLD

-649 RNTTDQ
+649 RNTTDE

-660 EVNQDGTSLASYK
+660 EVNQDGTSLATYE
-673 NIGSKET
+673 NIGSKQT
-680 KGFEYNVVGSLG
+680 KGFEYNIVGSIG
-692 KKIRMIFGGNTY
+692 KKMRLIFGGNTY
-704 WDDINTD
+704 WDDVNTD
-711 IYGDVYDKTSKT
+711 LYGDVYDKTSRT
-723 NNFRI
+723 NNFRV
-728 TSTYNVLPTTEVSFF
+728 TSTYNVLPQTELSFF
-743 MFHQPKKEIAIGTFN
+743 MFHQPKKSIPIGTFN
-758 AMTWSSMSVKQKLM
+758 AMTWSSVSVKQKLM

-777 LTLNISDP
+777 LTLNVSDP
-785 FARSGF
+785 FAMSGF
-791 GFSLQNDSWQQ
+791 GFSLQNDSWVQ
-802 ESVRNFSSRTVR
+802 ESIRNFSSRTVR

-833 RRQGGMDNDNAN
+833 RRQGGMDRDNEN

>member
-1 MLSNENKHK
+1 MAFNENNYK
-10 VTKMRKHIILY
+10 VIKMRKLT
-21 ILLTITSVTFA
+21 LLTILFTISSISFA
-32 QRGKWQGGSGKGG
+32 QRGNWQGGGKGR

-58 YGTVIDS
+58 YGTVVDS
-65 ATSEPIPY
+65 VTSEPIPY
-73 ASVSI
+73 ASISI

-84 TILTGGITDDRGIFD
+84 TILTGGISDERGIFH
-99 IKEIPLGKHKVIIE
+99 IKEIALGRHKVIVE

-138 NLEKIALNQTTLQMA
+138 NLDKIFLNQTSLQMA
-153 GVEVSGE
+153 GVEVEGE

-170 RVFNVEKNSLSTG
+170 RIFNVERNSLSTG

-272 GLNGNFN
+272 GLNGSFN

-289 LSGQVNFRNTKFN
+289 FSGQVNFRNTKFN
-302 SFVNLGLN
+302 TFVNLGLN

-319 SYRKMELGEFN
+319 SYRKMEFNQFN
-330 NILNQSYN
+330 NILNQSYD

-366 TVSDGKR
+366 TLSDGKR

-427 SDGNNLGGDEYKNT
+427 SNGNNLGENEYKNT
-441 EWENY
+441 EWKNY
-446 EDFFVNAA
+446 EEFFENAA
-454 EARNSDDGSNKGFDF
+454 EARNSADGSNKGFDF
-469 QVDYVR
+469 QVDYVQ
-475 PFQSGSK
+475 PFESGSK
-482 LEMGLSSKKNDRD
+482 LELGFSSKKNDRD

-501 VFDYTLNQF
+501 IYDYSINQY
-510 VNDTEF
+510 VNDSEF

-539 LGYNAGLRYEAVNML
+539 IGYNAGLRYEMVSML

-567 YNSFYPSLSFTFG
+567 YNSFYPSLSFTLG
-580 APQFVQMQA
+580 APQFFQMQA

-660 EVNQDGTSLASYK
+660 EVNQNGTSLASYR
-673 NIGSKET
+673 NIGSKKT
-680 KGFEYNVVGSLG
+680 KGFEYNIVGSLG
-692 KKIRMIFGGNTY
+692 KKIRIIFGGNTY

-723 NNFRI
+723 NTFRI
-728 TSTYNVLPTTEVSFF
+728 SPTYNVLPTTEISFF
-743 MFHQPKKEIAIGTFN
+743 MFHQPKKEIPIGTFN

-772 DERLN
+772 EERLN

-785 FARSGF
+785 FAMSGF
-791 GFSLQNDSWQQ
+791 GFSLQNESWVQ
-802 ESVRNFSSRTVR
+802 ESIRNFSSRTVR

-833 RRQGGMDNDNAN
+833 RRQGGMDRDNEN

>member
-1 MLSNENKHK
+1 MYMKMHK
-10 VTKMRKHIILY
+10 IIL
-21 ILLTITSVTFA
+21 LSLMLCSSLAFS
-32 QRGKWQGGSGKGG
+32 QRWQGRSSMGN
-45 QMDPS
+45 QNPAN
-50 KAPKIGQV
+50 APKIGEV
-58 YGTVIDS
+58 YGTVVDS
-65 ATSEPIPY
+65 VSGIPIPY

-78 INSRSN
+78 VNTRSN
-84 TILTGGITDDRGIFD
+84 TILTGGITDDDGAFHV
-99 IKEIPLGKHKVIIE
+99 KEIALGRHKIVVQ

-123 PYTFLPFGKNNQTEY
+123 PYNFLPFGKNQTEY
-138 NLEKIALNQTTLQMA
+138 NLDKISMNQTTLQME
-153 GVEVSGE
+153 GVEVEGE

-170 RVFNVEKNSLSTG
+170 RVFNVEQNSLSTG

-272 GLNGNFN
+272 GLNGNVN

-289 LSGQVNFRNTKFN
+289 FSGQVNFRNTKFN
-302 SFVNLGLN
+302 SFINLGLN
-310 NKVWNSDGT
+310 DRVWNSDGT
-319 SYRKMELGEFN
+319 SYRKMEFQEFE
-330 NILNQSYN
+330 NILNQSYD

-366 TVSDGKR
+366 TVSDGKK
-373 YRDNDNYTM
+373 YRDNDNYTY

-387 ESRYIRISDSD
+387 ESRYIRVSDSD
-398 SDRGGYDFNLNYDK
+398 GDRGGYDFNLNYDK
-412 KFKNPKHKLTSYLRL
+412 KFKDPKHKLTSYLRL
-427 SDGNNLGGDEYKNT
+427 SDGVNQGADEYKNT
-441 EWENY
+441 EWKDF
-446 EDFFVNAA
+446 EDFFEDAD
-454 EARNSDDGSNKGFDF
+454 EARNGQDGTNTGFDF

-475 PFQSGSK
+475 PFESGSK
-482 LEMGLSSKKNDRD
+482 LELGFSSKNNDRN

-501 VFDYTLNQF
+501 VFDYSLNQF
-510 VNDTEF
+510 VNDNEF

-539 LGYNAGLRYEAVNML
+539 IGYNAGLRYEMVNMA
-554 SDLKSNPDVFKKD
+554 SDLKSNPEVFKKD
-567 YNSFYPSLSFTFG
+567 YNSFYPSLSFTLG
-580 APQFVQMQA
+580 APQFIQLQA

-594 VRRPRSRQLNPFISR
+594 VRRPKGRQLNPFISR

-649 RNTTDQ
+649 RNTTDE

-660 EVNQDGTSLASYK
+660 EVNQDGTSLATYE
-673 NIGSKET
+673 NIGSKQT
-680 KGFEYNVVGSLG
+680 KGFEYNIVGSLG
-692 KKIRMIFGGNTY
+692 KKMRLIFGGNTY
-704 WDDINTD
+704 WDDVNTD
-711 IYGDVYDKTSKT
+711 LYGDVYDKTSRT
-723 NNFRI
+723 NNFRV
-728 TSTYNVLPTTEVSFF
+728 TSTYNVLPQTELSFF
-743 MFHQPKKEIAIGTFN
+743 MFHQPKKSIPIGTFN
-758 AMTWSSMSVKQKLM
+758 AMTWSSVSVKQKLL

-777 LTLNISDP
+777 LTLNVSDP
-785 FARSGF
+785 FAMSGF
-791 GFSLQNDSWQQ
+791 GFSLQNDSWVQ
-802 ESVRNFSSRTVR
+802 ESIRNFSSRTVR

-833 RRQGGMDNDNAN
+833 RRQGGMDRDNAN

>member
-21 ILLTITSVTFA
+21 TLLTITSVTFA

-58 YGTVIDS
+58 YGTVVDS
-65 ATSEPIPY
+65 TTSEPIPY
-73 ASVSI
+73 ASISI

-84 TILTGGITDDRGIFD
+84 TILTGGISDDRGIFD

-138 NLEKIALNQTTLQMA
+138 NLEEISLNQTSLQMA
-153 GVEVSGE
+153 GVEVEGE

-279 SGGDTQGGTN
+279 TGGDTQGGTN

-302 SFVNLGLN
+302 SFINLGLN
-310 NKVWNSDGT
+310 DKVWNSDGT
-319 SYRKMELGEFN
+319 SYRKMEYQAYE
-330 NILNQSYN
+330 NILNQSYD

-427 SDGNNLGGDEYKNT
+427 SDGNNLGGDEYKNM

-446 EDFFVNAA
+446 EDFFDNAA

-501 VFDYTLNQF
+501 VFDYTINQF

-785 FARSGF
+785 FAMSGF

>member
-1 MLSNENKHK
+1 M
-10 VTKMRKHIILY
+10 
-21 ILLTITSVTFA
+21 
-32 QRGKWQGGSGKGG
+32 
-45 QMDPS
+45 
-50 KAPKIGQV
+50 
-58 YGTVIDS
+58 
-65 ATSEPIPY
+65 
-73 ASVSI
+73 
-78 INSRSN
+78 
-84 TILTGGITDDRGIFD
+84 TGGITDDDGAFHV
-99 IKEIPLGKHKVIIE
+99 KEIALGRHKIVVQ

-123 PYTFLPFGKNNQTEY
+123 PYNFLPFGKNQTEY
-138 NLEKIALNQTTLQMA
+138 NLDKISMNQTTLQME
-153 GVEVSGE
+153 GVEVEGE

-272 GLNGNFN
+272 GLNGNVN

-289 LSGQVNFRNTKFN
+289 FSGQVNFRNTKFN
-302 SFVNLGLN
+302 SFINLGLN
-310 NKVWNSDGT
+310 DRVWNSDGT
-319 SYRKMELGEFN
+319 SYRKMEFQEFE
-330 NILNQSYN
+330 NILNQSYD

-366 TVSDGKR
+366 TVSDGKK
-373 YRDNDNYTM
+373 YRDNDNYTY

-387 ESRYIRISDSD
+387 ESRYIRVSDSD
-398 SDRGGYDFNLNYDK
+398 GDRGGYDFNLNYDK
-412 KFKNPKHKLTSYLRL
+412 KFKDPKHKLTSYLRL
-427 SDGNNLGGDEYKNT
+427 SDGVNQGADEYKNT
-441 EWENY
+441 EWETFEEFF
-446 EDFFVNAA
+446 EDAD
-454 EARNSDDGSNKGFDF
+454 EARNGQDGTNTGFDF

-475 PFQSGSK
+475 PFESGSK
-482 LEMGLSSKKNDRD
+482 LELGFSSKNNDRN

-501 VFDYTLNQF
+501 VFDYSLNQF
-510 VNDTEF
+510 VNDNEF

-539 LGYNAGLRYEAVNML
+539 IGYNAGLRYEMVNMA
-554 SDLKSNPDVFKKD
+554 SDLKSNPEVFKKD
-567 YNSFYPSLSFTFG
+567 YNSFYPSLSFTLG
-580 APQFVQMQA
+580 APQFIQLQA

-594 VRRPRSRQLNPFISR
+594 VRRPKGRQLNPFISR

-649 RNTTDQ
+649 RNTTDE

-660 EVNQDGTSLASYK
+660 EVNQDGTSLATYE
-673 NIGSKET
+673 NIGSKQT
-680 KGFEYNVVGSLG
+680 KGFEYNIVGSLG
-692 KKIRMIFGGNTY
+692 KKMRLIFGGNTY
-704 WDDINTD
+704 WDDVNTD
-711 IYGDVYDKTSKT
+711 LYGDVYDKTSRT
-723 NNFRI
+723 NNFRV
-728 TSTYNVLPTTEVSFF
+728 TSTYNVLPQTELSFF
-743 MFHQPKKEIAIGTFN
+743 MFHQPKKSIPIGTFN
-758 AMTWSSMSVKQKLM
+758 AMTWSSVSVKQKLL

-777 LTLNISDP
+777 LTLNVSDP
-785 FARSGF
+785 FAMSGF
-791 GFSLQNDSWQQ
+791 GFSLQNDSWVQ
-802 ESVRNFSSRTVR
+802 ESIRNFSSRTVR

-833 RRQGGMDNDNAN
+833 RRQGGMDRDNAN

>member
-1 MLSNENKHK
+1 MTFNENNYK
-10 VTKMRKHIILY
+10 VIKMRKLT
-21 ILLTITSVTFA
+21 LLTILFTISSISFA
-32 QRGKWQGGSGKGG
+32 QRGNWQGGGKGR

-58 YGTVIDS
+58 YGTVVDS
-65 ATSEPIPY
+65 VTSEPIPY
-73 ASVSI
+73 ASISI

-84 TILTGGITDDRGIFD
+84 TILTGGISDARGIFH
-99 IKEIPLGKHKVIIE
+99 IKEIALGRHKVIVE

-138 NLEKIALNQTTLQMA
+138 NLDKIFLNQTSLQMA
-153 GVEVSGE
+153 GVEVEGE

-170 RVFNVEKNSLSTG
+170 RIFNVERNSLSTG

-272 GLNGNFN
+272 GLNGSFN

-289 LSGQVNFRNTKFN
+289 FSGQVNFRNTKFN

-319 SYRKMELGEFN
+319 SYRKMEFNQFN

-366 TVSDGKR
+366 TLSDGKR

-427 SDGNNLGGDEYKNT
+427 SNGNNLGENEYKNT
-441 EWENY
+441 EWKNY
-446 EDFFVNAA
+446 EEFFENAA
-454 EARNSDDGSNKGFDF
+454 EARNSADGSNKGFDF
-469 QVDYVR
+469 QVDYVQ
-475 PFQSGSK
+475 PFESGSK
-482 LEMGLSSKKNDRD
+482 LELGFSSKKNDRD

-501 VFDYTLNQF
+501 IYDYSINQY
-510 VNDTEF
+510 VNDSEF

-539 LGYNAGLRYEAVNML
+539 IGYNAGLRYEMVSML
-554 SDLKSNPDVFKKD
+554 SDLKSNPEVFKKD
-567 YNSFYPSLSFTFG
+567 YNSFYPSLSFTLG
-580 APQFVQMQA
+580 APQFFQMQA

-660 EVNQDGTSLASYK
+660 EVNQNGTSLASYR
-673 NIGSKET
+673 NIGSKKT
-680 KGFEYNVVGSLG
+680 KGFEYNIVGSLG
-692 KKIRMIFGGNTY
+692 KKIRIIFGGNTY

-723 NNFRI
+723 NTFRI
-728 TSTYNVLPTTEVSFF
+728 SPTYNVLPTTEISFF
-743 MFHQPKKEIAIGTFN
+743 MFHQPKKEIPIGTFN

-772 DERLN
+772 EERLN

-785 FARSGF
+785 FAMSGF
-791 GFSLQNDSWQQ
+791 GFSLQNESWVQ
-802 ESVRNFSSRTVR
+802 ESIRNFSSRTVR

-833 RRQGGMDNDNAN
+833 RRQGGMDRDNEN

>member
-1 MLSNENKHK
+1 MKKLFFFTFLLSLSI
-10 VTKMRKHIILY
+10 V
-21 ILLTITSVTFA
+21 SA
-32 QRGKWQGGSGKGG
+32 QRGGGRFGGSA
-45 QMDPS
+45 QMDPA
-50 KAPKIGQV
+50 KAPKIGEV
-58 YGTVIDS
+58 YGTVVDS
-65 ATSEPIPY
+65 VSGVPIPY
-73 ASVSI
+73 ASISI
-78 INSRSN
+78 VNSRSN
-84 TILTGGITDDRGIFD
+84 TILTGGITDDEGAFHV
-99 IKEIPLGKHKVIIE
+99 KEIALGRHKIVVQ

-123 PYTFLPFGKNNQTEY
+123 PYNFLPFGKNQTEY
-138 NLEKIALNQTTLQMA
+138 NLDKISMSQTTLQME
-153 GVEVSGE
+153 GVEVEGE

-272 GLNGNFN
+272 GLNGNVN

-289 LSGQVNFRNTKFN
+289 FSGQVNFRNTKFN
-302 SFVNLGLN
+302 SFINLGLN
-310 NKVWNSDGT
+310 DRVWNSDGT
-319 SYRKMELGEFN
+319 SYRKMEFQEFE
-330 NILNQSYN
+330 NILNQSYD

-366 TVSDGKR
+366 TVSDGKK
-373 YRDNDNYTM
+373 YRDNDNYTY

-387 ESRYIRISDSD
+387 ESRYIRVSDSD
-398 SDRGGYDFNLNYDK
+398 GDRGGYDFNLNYDK
-412 KFKNPKHKLTSYLRL
+412 KFKDPKHKLTSYLRL
-427 SDGNNLGGDEYKNT
+427 SDGVNQGADEYKNT
-441 EWENY
+441 EWETFEEFF
-446 EDFFVNAA
+446 EDAD
-454 EARNSDDGSNKGFDF
+454 EARNGQDGSNTGFDF

-475 PFQSGSK
+475 PFESGSK
-482 LEMGLSSKKNDRD
+482 LELGFSSKNNDRN

-501 VFDYTLNQF
+501 VFDYSLNQF
-510 VNDTEF
+510 VNDNEF

-539 LGYNAGLRYEAVNML
+539 IGYNAGLRYEMVNMA
-554 SDLKSNPDVFKKD
+554 SDLKSNPEVFKKD
-567 YNSFYPSLSFTFG
+567 YNSFYPSLSFTLG
-580 APQFVQMQA
+580 APQFIQLQA
-589 SYSKR
+589 SYSRR
-594 VRRPRSRQLNPFISR
+594 VRRPKGRQLNPFISR
-609 QDERNYRSGNPFLN
+609 QDERNYRSGNPFLD

-649 RNTTDQ
+649 RNTTDE

-660 EVNQDGTSLASYK
+660 EVNQDGTSLATYE
-673 NIGSKET
+673 NIGSKQT
-680 KGFEYNVVGSLG
+680 KGFEYNIVGSLG
-692 KKIRMIFGGNTY
+692 KKMRLIFGGNTY
-704 WDDINTD
+704 WDDVNTD
-711 IYGDVYDKTSKT
+711 LYGDVYDKTSRT
-723 NNFRI
+723 NNFRV
-728 TSTYNVLPTTEVSFF
+728 TSTYNVLPQTELSFF
-743 MFHQPKKEIAIGTFN
+743 MFHQPKKSIPIGTFN
-758 AMTWSSMSVKQKLM
+758 AMTWSSVSVKQKLM

-777 LTLNISDP
+777 LTLNVSDP
-785 FARSGF
+785 FAMSGF
-791 GFSLQNDSWQQ
+791 GFSLQNDSWVQ
-802 ESVRNFSSRTVR
+802 ESIRNFSSRTVR

-833 RRQGGMDNDNAN
+833 RRQGGMDRDNEN

>member
-1 MLSNENKHK
+1 MYMKMHK
-10 VTKMRKHIILY
+10 IILLSL
-21 ILLTITSVTFA
+21 ILCSSLAFS
-32 QRGKWQGGSGKGG
+32 QRWQGRSSMGN
-45 QMDPS
+45 QNPAN
-50 KAPKIGQV
+50 APKIGEV
-58 YGTVIDS
+58 YGTVVDS
-65 ATSEPIPY
+65 VSGIPIPY

-78 INSRSN
+78 VNTRSN
-84 TILTGGITDDRGIFD
+84 TILTGGITDDDGAFHV
-99 IKEIPLGKHKVIIE
+99 KEIALGRHKIVVQ

-123 PYTFLPFGKNNQTEY
+123 PYNFLPFGKNQTEY
-138 NLEKIALNQTTLQMA
+138 NLDKILMNQTTLQME
-153 GVEVSGE
+153 GVEVEGE

-170 RVFNVEKNSLSTG
+170 RVFNVEQNSLSTG

-272 GLNGNFN
+272 GLNGNVN

-289 LSGQVNFRNTKFN
+289 FSGQVNFRNTKFN
-302 SFVNLGLN
+302 SFINLGLN
-310 NKVWNSDGT
+310 DRVWNSDGT
-319 SYRKMELGEFN
+319 SYRKMEFQEFE
-330 NILNQSYN
+330 NILNQSYD

-366 TVSDGKR
+366 TVSDGKK
-373 YRDNDNYTM
+373 YRDNDNYTY

-387 ESRYIRISDSD
+387 ESRYIRVSDSD
-398 SDRGGYDFNLNYDK
+398 GDRGGYDFNLNYDK
-412 KFKNPKHKLTSYLRL
+412 KFKDPKHKLTSYLRL
-427 SDGNNLGGDEYKNT
+427 SDGVNQGADEYKNT
-441 EWENY
+441 EWETF
-446 EDFFVNAA
+446 EDFFEGAE
-454 EARNSDDGSNKGFDF
+454 EARNGQDGTNTGFDF

-475 PFQSGSK
+475 PFESGSK
-482 LEMGLSSKKNDRD
+482 LELGFSSKNNDRN

-501 VFDYTLNQF
+501 VFDYSLNQF
-510 VNDTEF
+510 VNDNEF

-539 LGYNAGLRYEAVNML
+539 IGYNAGLRYEMVNMA
-554 SDLKSNPDVFKKD
+554 SDLKSNPEVFKKD
-567 YNSFYPSLSFTFG
+567 YNSFYPSLSFTLG
-580 APQFVQMQA
+580 APQFIQLQA

-594 VRRPRSRQLNPFISR
+594 VRRPKGRQLNPFISR
-609 QDERNYRSGNPFLN
+609 QDERNYRSGNPFLD

-649 RNTTDQ
+649 RNTTDE

-660 EVNQDGTSLASYK
+660 EVNQDGTSLATYE
-673 NIGSKET
+673 NIGSKQT
-680 KGFEYNVVGSLG
+680 KGFEYNIVGSLG
-692 KKIRMIFGGNTY
+692 KKMRLIFGGNTY
-704 WDDINTD
+704 WDDVNTD
-711 IYGDVYDKTSKT
+711 LYGDVYDKTSRT
-723 NNFRI
+723 NNFRV
-728 TSTYNVLPTTEVSFF
+728 TSTYNVLPQTELSFF
-743 MFHQPKKEIAIGTFN
+743 MFHQPKNSIPIGTFN
-758 AMTWSSMSVKQKLM
+758 AMTWSSVSVKQKLL

-777 LTLNISDP
+777 LTLNVSDP
-785 FARSGF
+785 FAMSGF
-791 GFSLQNDSWQQ
+791 GFSLQNDSWVQ
-802 ESVRNFSSRTVR
+802 ESIRNFSSRTVR

-833 RRQGGMDNDNAN
+833 RRQGGMDRDNAN

>member
-1 MLSNENKHK
+1 MAFNENNYK
-10 VTKMRKHIILY
+10 VIKMRKLT
-21 ILLTITSVTFA
+21 LLTILFTISSISFA
-32 QRGKWQGGSGKGG
+32 QRGNWQGGGKGR

-58 YGTVIDS
+58 YGTVVDS
-65 ATSEPIPY
+65 VTSEPIPY
-73 ASVSI
+73 ASISI

-84 TILTGGITDDRGIFD
+84 TILTGGISDARGIFH
-99 IKEIPLGKHKVIIE
+99 IKEIALGRHKVIVE

-138 NLEKIALNQTTLQMA
+138 NLDKIFLNQTSLQMA
-153 GVEVSGE
+153 GVEVEGE

-170 RVFNVEKNSLSTG
+170 RIFNVERNSLSTG

-272 GLNGNFN
+272 GLNGSFN

-289 LSGQVNFRNTKFN
+289 FSGQVNFRNTKFN

-319 SYRKMELGEFN
+319 SYRKMEFNQFN
-330 NILNQSYN
+330 NILNQSYD

-366 TVSDGKR
+366 TLSDGKR

-427 SDGNNLGGDEYKNT
+427 SNGNNLGENEYKNT
-441 EWENY
+441 EWKNY
-446 EDFFVNAA
+446 EEFFENAA
-454 EARNSDDGSNKGFDF
+454 EARNSADGSNKGFDF
-469 QVDYVR
+469 QVDYVQ
-475 PFQSGSK
+475 PFESGSK
-482 LEMGLSSKKNDRD
+482 LELGFSSKKNDRD

-501 VFDYTLNQF
+501 IYDYSINQY
-510 VNDTEF
+510 VNDSEF

-539 LGYNAGLRYEAVNML
+539 IGYNAGLRYEMVSML
-554 SDLKSNPDVFKKD
+554 SDLKSNPEVFKKD
-567 YNSFYPSLSFTFG
+567 YNSFYPSLSFTLG
-580 APQFVQMQA
+580 APQFFQMQA

-660 EVNQDGTSLASYK
+660 EVNQNGTSLASYR
-673 NIGSKET
+673 NIGSKKT
-680 KGFEYNVVGSLG
+680 KGFEYNIVGSLG
-692 KKIRMIFGGNTY
+692 KKIRIIFGGNTY

-723 NNFRI
+723 NTFRI
-728 TSTYNVLPTTEVSFF
+728 SPTYNVLPTTEISFF

-772 DERLN
+772 EERLN

-785 FARSGF
+785 FAMSGF
-791 GFSLQNDSWQQ
+791 GFSLQNESWVQ
-802 ESVRNFSSRTVR
+802 ESIRNFSSRTVR

-833 RRQGGMDNDNAN
+833 RRQGGMDRDNEN

>member
-1 MLSNENKHK
+1 MKKLFFLTFLLSLSI
-10 VTKMRKHIILY
+10 V
-21 ILLTITSVTFA
+21 SA
-32 QRGKWQGGSGKGG
+32 QRGGGRFGGSA
-45 QMDPS
+45 QMDPA
-50 KAPKIGQV
+50 KAPKIGEV
-58 YGTVIDS
+58 YGTVVDS
-65 ATSEPIPY
+65 VSGVPIPY
-73 ASVSI
+73 ASISI
-78 INSRSN
+78 VNSRSN
-84 TILTGGITDDRGIFD
+84 TILTGGITDDEGAFHV
-99 IKEIPLGKHKVIIE
+99 KEIALGRHKIVVQ

-123 PYTFLPFGKNNQTEY
+123 PYNFLPFGKNQTEY
-138 NLEKIALNQTTLQMA
+138 NLDKISMSQTTLQME
-153 GVEVSGE
+153 GVEVEGE

-272 GLNGNFN
+272 GLNGNVN

-289 LSGQVNFRNTKFN
+289 FSGQVNFRNTKFN
-302 SFVNLGLN
+302 SFINLGLN
-310 NKVWNSDGT
+310 DRVWNSDGT
-319 SYRKMELGEFN
+319 SYRKMEFQEFE
-330 NILNQSYN
+330 NILNQSYD

-366 TVSDGKR
+366 TVSDGKK
-373 YRDNDNYTM
+373 YRDNDNYTY

-387 ESRYIRISDSD
+387 ESRYIRVSDSD
-398 SDRGGYDFNLNYDK
+398 GDRGGYDFNLNYDK
-412 KFKNPKHKLTSYLRL
+412 KFKDPKHKLTSYLRL
-427 SDGNNLGGDEYKNT
+427 SDGVNQGADEYKNT
-441 EWENY
+441 EWKDF
-446 EDFFVNAA
+446 EDFFEDAD
-454 EARNSDDGSNKGFDF
+454 EARNGQDGSNKGFDF

-475 PFQSGSK
+475 PFESGSK
-482 LEMGLSSKKNDRD
+482 LELGFSSKNNDRN

-501 VFDYTLNQF
+501 VFDYSLNQF
-510 VNDTEF
+510 VNDNEF

-539 LGYNAGLRYEAVNML
+539 IGYNAGLRYEMVNMA
-554 SDLKSNPDVFKKD
+554 SDLKSNPEVFKKD
-567 YNSFYPSLSFTFG
+567 YNSFYPSLSFTLG
-580 APQFVQMQA
+580 APQFIQLQA
-589 SYSKR
+589 SYSRR
-594 VRRPRSRQLNPFISR
+594 VRRPKGRQLISR
-609 QDERNYRSGNPFLN
+609 QDERNYRSGNPFLD

-649 RNTTDQ
+649 RNTTDE

-660 EVNQDGTSLASYK
+660 EVNQDGTSLATYE
-673 NIGSKET
+673 NIGSKQT
-680 KGFEYNVVGSLG
+680 KGFEYNIVGSLG
-692 KKIRMIFGGNTY
+692 KKMRLIFGGNTY
-704 WDDINTD
+704 WDDVNTD
-711 IYGDVYDKTSKT
+711 LYGDVYDKTSRT
-723 NNFRI
+723 NNFRV
-728 TSTYNVLPTTEVSFF
+728 TSTYNVLPQTELSFF
-743 MFHQPKKEIAIGTFN
+743 MFHQPKKSIPIGTFN
-758 AMTWSSMSVKQKLM
+758 AMTWSSVSVKQKLM

-777 LTLNISDP
+777 LTLNVSDP
-785 FARSGF
+785 FAMSGF
-791 GFSLQNDSWQQ
+791 GFSLQNDSWVQ
-802 ESVRNFSSRTVR
+802 ESIRNFSSRTVR

-833 RRQGGMDNDNAN
+833 RRQGGMDRDNAN

>member
-1 MLSNENKHK
+1 MAFNENNYK
-10 VTKMRKHIILY
+10 VIKMRKLT
-21 ILLTITSVTFA
+21 LLTILFTISSISFA
-32 QRGKWQGGSGKGG
+32 QRGNWQGGGKGR

-58 YGTVIDS
+58 YGTVVDS
-65 ATSEPIPY
+65 VTSEPIPY
-73 ASVSI
+73 ASISI

-84 TILTGGITDDRGIFD
+84 TILTGGISDEKGIFH
-99 IKEIPLGKHKVIIE
+99 IKEIALGRHKVIVE

-138 NLEKIALNQTTLQMA
+138 NLDKIFLNQTSLQMA
-153 GVEVSGE
+153 GVEVEGE

-170 RVFNVEKNSLSTG
+170 RIFNVERNSLSTG

-272 GLNGNFN
+272 GLNGSFN

-289 LSGQVNFRNTKFN
+289 FSGQVNFRNTKFN
-302 SFVNLGLN
+302 TFVNLGLN

-319 SYRKMELGEFN
+319 SYRKMEFNQFN
-330 NILNQSYN
+330 NILNQSYD

-366 TVSDGKR
+366 TLSDGKR

-427 SDGNNLGGDEYKNT
+427 SNGNNLGENEYKNT

-446 EDFFVNAA
+446 EEFFENAA
-454 EARNSDDGSNKGFDF
+454 EARNSADGSNKGFDF
-469 QVDYVR
+469 QVDYVQ
-475 PFQSGSK
+475 PFESGSK
-482 LEMGLSSKKNDRD
+482 LELGFSSKKNDRD

-501 VFDYTLNQF
+501 IYDYSINQY
-510 VNDTEF
+510 VNDSEF

-539 LGYNAGLRYEAVNML
+539 IGYNAGLRYEMVSML
-554 SDLKSNPDVFKKD
+554 SDLKSNPEVFKKD
-567 YNSFYPSLSFTFG
+567 YNSFYPSLSFTLG
-580 APQFVQMQA
+580 APQFFQMQA

-660 EVNQDGTSLASYK
+660 EVNQNGTSLASYR
-673 NIGSKET
+673 NIGSKKT
-680 KGFEYNVVGSLG
+680 KGFEYNIVGSLG
-692 KKIRMIFGGNTY
+692 KKIRIIFGGNTY

-723 NNFRI
+723 NTFRI
-728 TSTYNVLPTTEVSFF
+728 SPTYNVLPTTEISFF
-743 MFHQPKKEIAIGTFN
+743 MFHQPKKEIPIGTFN

-772 DERLN
+772 EERLN

-785 FARSGF
+785 FAMSGF
-791 GFSLQNDSWQQ
+791 GFSLQNESWVQ
-802 ESVRNFSSRTVR
+802 ESIRNFSSRTVR

-833 RRQGGMDNDNAN
+833 RRQGGMDRDNEN

>member
-1 MLSNENKHK
+1 MKKLFFFTFLLSLSI
-10 VTKMRKHIILY
+10 V
-21 ILLTITSVTFA
+21 SA
-32 QRGKWQGGSGKGG
+32 QRGGGRFGGSA
-45 QMDPS
+45 QMDPA
-50 KAPKIGQV
+50 KAPKIGEV
-58 YGTVIDS
+58 YGTVVDS
-65 ATSEPIPY
+65 VSGVPIPY
-73 ASVSI
+73 ASISI
-78 INSRSN
+78 VNSRSN
-84 TILTGGITDDRGIFD
+84 TILTGGITDDEGAFHV
-99 IKEIPLGKHKVIIE
+99 KEIALGRHKIVVQ

-123 PYTFLPFGKNNQTEY
+123 PYNFLPFGKNQTEY
-138 NLEKIALNQTTLQMA
+138 NLDKISMSQTTLQME
-153 GVEVSGE
+153 GVEVEGE

-272 GLNGNFN
+272 GLNGNVN

-289 LSGQVNFRNTKFN
+289 FSGQVNFRNTKFN
-302 SFVNLGLN
+302 SFINLGLN
-310 NKVWNSDGT
+310 DRVWNSDGT
-319 SYRKMELGEFN
+319 SYRKMEFQEFE
-330 NILNQSYN
+330 NILNQSYD

-353 YFIDPTQSLGLSF
+353 YFIDPTQSLGVSF
-366 TVSDGKR
+366 TVSDGKK
-373 YRDNDNYTM
+373 YRDNDNYTY

-398 SDRGGYDFNLNYDK
+398 GDRGGYDFNLNYDK
-412 KFKNPKHKLTSYLRL
+412 KFKDPKHKLTSYLRL
-427 SDGNNLGGDEYKNT
+427 SDGVNQGADEYKNT
-441 EWENY
+441 EWETFEEFF
-446 EDFFVNAA
+446 EDAD
-454 EARNSDDGSNKGFDF
+454 EARTGQDGANTGFDF

-475 PFQSGSK
+475 PFESGSK
-482 LEMGLSSKKNDRD
+482 LELGFSSKNNDRN

-501 VFDYTLNQF
+501 VFDYSLNQF
-510 VNDTEF
+510 VNDNEF

-539 LGYNAGLRYEAVNML
+539 IGYNAGLRYEMVNMA
-554 SDLKSNPDVFKKD
+554 SDLKSNPEVFKKD
-567 YNSFYPSLSFTFG
+567 YNSFYPSLSFTLG
-580 APQFVQMQA
+580 APQFIQLQA
-589 SYSKR
+589 SYSRR
-594 VRRPRSRQLNPFISR
+594 VRRPKGRQLNPFISR
-609 QDERNYRSGNPFLN
+609 QDERNYRSGNPFLD

-649 RNTTDQ
+649 RNTTDE

-660 EVNQDGTSLASYK
+660 EVNQDGTSLATYE
-673 NIGSKET
+673 NIGSKQT
-680 KGFEYNVVGSLG
+680 KGFEYNIVGSLG
-692 KKIRMIFGGNTY
+692 KKMRLIFGGNTY
-704 WDDINTD
+704 WDDVNTD
-711 IYGDVYDKTSKT
+711 LYGDVYDKTSRT
-723 NNFRI
+723 NNFRV
-728 TSTYNVLPTTEVSFF
+728 TSTYNVLPQTELSFF
-743 MFHQPKKEIAIGTFN
+743 MFHQPKKSIPIGTFN
-758 AMTWSSMSVKQKLM
+758 AMTWSSVSVKQKLM

-777 LTLNISDP
+777 LTLNVSDP
-785 FARSGF
+785 FAMSGF
-791 GFSLQNDSWQQ
+791 GFSLQNDSWVQ
-802 ESVRNFSSRTVR
+802 ESIRNFSSRTVR

-833 RRQGGMDNDNAN
+833 RRQGGMDRDNEN

>member
-1 MLSNENKHK
+1 MKKLFFFSFLLS
-10 VTKMRKHIILY
+10 L
-21 ILLTITSVTFA
+21 SVVSA
-32 QRGKWQGGSGKGG
+32 QRGGGRFGGSA
-45 QMDPS
+45 QMDPA
-50 KAPKIGQV
+50 KAPKIGEV
-58 YGTVIDS
+58 YGTVVDS
-65 ATSEPIPY
+65 VSGVPIPY
-73 ASVSI
+73 ASISI
-78 INSRSN
+78 VNSRSN
-84 TILTGGITDDRGIFD
+84 TILTGGITDDEGAFHV
-99 IKEIPLGKHKVIIE
+99 KEIALGRHKIVVQ

-123 PYTFLPFGKNNQTEY
+123 PYNFLPFGKNQTEY
-138 NLEKIALNQTTLQMA
+138 NLDKISMSQTTLQME
-153 GVEVSGE
+153 GVEVEGE
-160 RPLFV
+160 RPLFI

-272 GLNGNFN
+272 GLNGNVN

-289 LSGQVNFRNTKFN
+289 FSGQVNFRNTKFN
-302 SFVNLGLN
+302 SFINLGLN
-310 NKVWNSDGT
+310 DRVWNSDGT
-319 SYRKMELGEFN
+319 SYRKMEFQEFE
-330 NILNQSYN
+330 NILNQSYD

-366 TVSDGKR
+366 TVSDGKK
-373 YRDNDNYTM
+373 YRDNDNYTY

-387 ESRYIRISDSD
+387 ESRYIRVSDSD
-398 SDRGGYDFNLNYDK
+398 GDRGGYDFNLNYDK
-412 KFKNPKHKLTSYLRL
+412 KFKDPKHKLTSYLRL
-427 SDGNNLGGDEYKNT
+427 SDGVNQGADEYKNT
-441 EWENY
+441 EWKDF
-446 EDFFVNAA
+446 EDFFEDAD
-454 EARNSDDGSNKGFDF
+454 EARNGQDGSNTGFDF

-475 PFQSGSK
+475 PFESGSK
-482 LEMGLSSKKNDRD
+482 LELGFSSKNNDRN

-501 VFDYTLNQF
+501 VFDYRLNQF
-510 VNDTEF
+510 VNDNEF

-539 LGYNAGLRYEAVNML
+539 IGYNAGLRYEMVNMA
-554 SDLKSNPDVFKKD
+554 SDLKSNPEVFKKD
-567 YNSFYPSLSFTFG
+567 YNSFYPSLSFTLG
-580 APQFVQMQA
+580 APQFIQLQA
-589 SYSKR
+589 SYSRR
-594 VRRPRSRQLNPFISR
+594 VRRPKGRQLNPFISR
-609 QDERNYRSGNPFLN
+609 QDERNYRSGNPFLD

-649 RNTTDQ
+649 RNTTDE

-660 EVNQDGTSLASYK
+660 EVNQDGTSLATYE
-673 NIGSKET
+673 NIGSKQT
-680 KGFEYNVVGSLG
+680 KGFEYNIVGSLG
-692 KKIRMIFGGNTY
+692 KKMRLIFGGNTY
-704 WDDINTD
+704 WDDVNTD
-711 IYGDVYDKTSKT
+711 LYGDVYDKTSRT
-723 NNFRI
+723 NNFRV
-728 TSTYNVLPTTEVSFF
+728 TSTYNVLPQTELSFF
-743 MFHQPKKEIAIGTFN
+743 MFHQPKKSIPIGTFN
-758 AMTWSSMSVKQKLM
+758 AMTWSSVSVKQKLM

-777 LTLNISDP
+777 LTLNVSDP
-785 FARSGF
+785 FAMSGF
-791 GFSLQNDSWQQ
+791 GFSLQNDSWVQ
-802 ESVRNFSSRTVR
+802 ESIRNFSSRTVR

-833 RRQGGMDNDNAN
+833 RRQGGMDRDNEN

>member
-1 MLSNENKHK
+1 MKKLFFFTFLLSLSI
-10 VTKMRKHIILY
+10 V
-21 ILLTITSVTFA
+21 SA
-32 QRGKWQGGSGKGG
+32 QRGGGRFGGSA
-45 QMDPS
+45 QMDPA
-50 KAPKIGQV
+50 KAPKIGEV
-58 YGTVIDS
+58 YGTVVDS
-65 ATSEPIPY
+65 VSGVPIPY
-73 ASVSI
+73 ASISI
-78 INSRSN
+78 VNSRSN
-84 TILTGGITDDRGIFD
+84 TILTGGITDDEGAFHV
-99 IKEIPLGKHKVIIE
+99 KEIALGRHKIVVQ

-123 PYTFLPFGKNNQTEY
+123 PYNFLPFGKNQTEY
-138 NLEKIALNQTTLQMA
+138 NLDKISMSQTTLQME
-153 GVEVSGE
+153 GVEVEGE

-272 GLNGNFN
+272 GLNGNVN

-289 LSGQVNFRNTKFN
+289 FSGQVNFRNTKFN
-302 SFVNLGLN
+302 SFINLGLN
-310 NKVWNSDGT
+310 DRVWNSDGT
-319 SYRKMELGEFN
+319 SYRKMEFQEFE
-330 NILNQSYN
+330 NILNQSYD

-353 YFIDPTQSLGLSF
+353 YFIDPTQSIGLSF
-366 TVSDGKR
+366 TVSDGKK
-373 YRDNDNYTM
+373 YRDNDNYTY

-387 ESRYIRISDSD
+387 ESRYIRVSDSD
-398 SDRGGYDFNLNYDK
+398 GDRGGYDFNLNYDK
-412 KFKNPKHKLTSYLRL
+412 KFKDPKHKLTSYLRL
-427 SDGNNLGGDEYKNT
+427 SDGVNQGADEYKNT
-441 EWENY
+441 EWETF
-446 EDFFVNAA
+446 EDFFEGAE
-454 EARNSDDGSNKGFDF
+454 EARNGQDGTNTGFDF

-475 PFQSGSK
+475 PFESGSK
-482 LEMGLSSKKNDRD
+482 LELGFSSKNNDRN

-501 VFDYTLNQF
+501 VFDYSLNQF
-510 VNDTEF
+510 VNDNEF

-539 LGYNAGLRYEAVNML
+539 IGYNAGLRYEMVNMA
-554 SDLKSNPDVFKKD
+554 SDLKSNPEVFKKD
-567 YNSFYPSLSFTFG
+567 YNSFYPSLSFTLG
-580 APQFVQMQA
+580 APQFIQLQA
-589 SYSKR
+589 SYSRR
-594 VRRPRSRQLNPFISR
+594 VRRPKGRQLNPFISR
-609 QDERNYRSGNPFLN
+609 QDERNYRSGNPFLD

-649 RNTTDQ
+649 RNTTDE

-660 EVNQDGTSLASYK
+660 EVNQDGTSLATYE
-673 NIGSKET
+673 NIGSKQT
-680 KGFEYNVVGSLG
+680 KGFEYNIVGSLG
-692 KKIRMIFGGNTY
+692 KKMRLIFGGNTY
-704 WDDINTD
+704 WDDVNTD
-711 IYGDVYDKTSKT
+711 LYGDVYDKTSRT
-723 NNFRI
+723 NNFRV
-728 TSTYNVLPTTEVSFF
+728 TSTYNVLPQTELSFF
-743 MFHQPKKEIAIGTFN
+743 MFHQPKKSIPIGTFN
-758 AMTWSSMSVKQKLM
+758 AMTWSSVSLKQKLM

-777 LTLNISDP
+777 LTLNVSDP
-785 FARSGF
+785 FAMSGF
-791 GFSLQNDSWQQ
+791 GFSLQNDSWVQ
-802 ESVRNFSSRTVR
+802 ESIRNFSSRTVR

-833 RRQGGMDNDNAN
+833 RRQGGMDRDNEN

>member
-1 MLSNENKHK
+1 M
-10 VTKMRKHIILY
+10 KMRRIILLSL
-21 ILLTITSVTFA
+21 ILCLSLAFS
-32 QRGKWQGGSGKGG
+32 QRWQGRSSMGN
-45 QMDPS
+45 QNPAN
-50 KAPKIGQV
+50 APKIGEV
-58 YGTVIDS
+58 YGTVVDS
-65 ATSEPIPY
+65 VSGVPIPY
-73 ASVSI
+73 ASISI
-78 INSRSN
+78 VNSRSN
-84 TILTGGITDDRGIFD
+84 TILTGGITDDDGAFHV
-99 IKEIPLGKHKVIIE
+99 KEIALGRHKIVVQ

-123 PYTFLPFGKNNQTEY
+123 PYNFLPFGKNQTEY
-138 NLEKIALNQTTLQMA
+138 NLDKISMNQTTLQME
-153 GVEVSGE
+153 GVEVEGE

-170 RVFNVEKNSLSTG
+170 RVFNVEQNSLSTG

-272 GLNGNFN
+272 GLNGNVN

-289 LSGQVNFRNTKFN
+289 FSGQVNFRNTKFN
-302 SFVNLGLN
+302 SFINLGLN
-310 NKVWNSDGT
+310 DRVWNSDGT
-319 SYRKMELGEFN
+319 SYRKMEFQEFE
-330 NILNQSYN
+330 NILNQSYD

-353 YFIDPTQSLGLSF
+353 YFIDPTQSLGVSF
-366 TVSDGKR
+366 TVSDGKK
-373 YRDNDNYTM
+373 YRDNDNYTY

-398 SDRGGYDFNLNYDK
+398 GDRGGYDFNLNYDK
-412 KFKNPKHKLTSYLRL
+412 KFKDPKHKLTSYLRL
-427 SDGNNLGGDEYKNT
+427 SDGVNQGADEYKNT
-441 EWENY
+441 EWETF
-446 EDFFVNAA
+446 EDFFEGAE
-454 EARNSDDGSNKGFDF
+454 EARNGQDGTNTGFDF

-475 PFQSGSK
+475 PFESGSK
-482 LEMGLSSKKNDRD
+482 LELGFSSKNNDRN

-501 VFDYTLNQF
+501 VFDYSLNQF
-510 VNDTEF
+510 VNDNEF

-539 LGYNAGLRYEAVNML
+539 IGYNAGLRYEMVNMA
-554 SDLKSNPDVFKKD
+554 SDLKSNPEVFKKD
-567 YNSFYPSLSFTFG
+567 YNSFYPSLSFTLG
-580 APQFVQMQA
+580 APQFIQLQA

-594 VRRPRSRQLNPFISR
+594 VRRPKGRQLNPFISR

-649 RNTTDQ
+649 RNTTDE

-660 EVNQDGTSLASYK
+660 EVNQDGTSLATYE
-673 NIGSKET
+673 NIGSKQT
-680 KGFEYNVVGSLG
+680 KGFEYNIVGSLG
-692 KKIRMIFGGNTY
+692 KKMRLIFGGNTY
-704 WDDINTD
+704 WDDVNTD
-711 IYGDVYDKTSKT
+711 LYGDVYDKTSRT
-723 NNFRI
+723 NNFRV
-728 TSTYNVLPTTEVSFF
+728 TSTYNVLPQTELSFF
-743 MFHQPKKEIAIGTFN
+743 MFHQPKKSIPIGTFN
-758 AMTWSSMSVKQKLM
+758 AMTWSSVSVKQKLL

-777 LTLNISDP
+777 LTLNVSDP
-785 FARSGF
+785 FAMSGF
-791 GFSLQNDSWQQ
+791 GFSLQNDSWVQ
-802 ESVRNFSSRTVR
+802 ESIRNFSSRTVR

-833 RRQGGMDNDNAN
+833 RRQGGMDRDNAN

>member
-1 MLSNENKHK
+1 
-10 VTKMRKHIILY
+10 
-21 ILLTITSVTFA
+21 
-32 QRGKWQGGSGKGG
+32 
-45 QMDPS
+45 MDPS

-58 YGTVIDS
+58 YGTVVDS
-65 ATSEPIPY
+65 VTSEPIPY
-73 ASVSI
+73 ASISI

-84 TILTGGITDDRGIFD
+84 TILTGGISDARGIFH
-99 IKEIPLGKHKVIIE
+99 IKEIALGRHKVIVE

-138 NLEKIALNQTTLQMA
+138 NLEKIPLNQTSLQMA
-153 GVEVSGE
+153 GVEVEGE

-170 RVFNVEKNSLSTG
+170 RIFNVERNSLSTG

-272 GLNGNFN
+272 GLNGSFN

-289 LSGQVNFRNTKFN
+289 FSGQVNFRNTKFN
-302 SFVNLGLN
+302 TFVNLGLN

-319 SYRKMELGEFN
+319 SYRKMEFNQFN
-330 NILNQSYN
+330 NILNQSYD

-366 TVSDGKR
+366 TLSDGKR

-427 SDGNNLGGDEYKNT
+427 SNGNNLGENEYKNT

-446 EDFFVNAA
+446 EEFFENAA
-454 EARNSDDGSNKGFDF
+454 EARNSADGSNKGFDF
-469 QVDYVR
+469 QVDYVQ
-475 PFQSGSK
+475 PFESGSK
-482 LEMGLSSKKNDRD
+482 LELGFSSKKNDRD

-501 VFDYTLNQF
+501 IYDYSINQY
-510 VNDTEF
+510 VNDSEF

-539 LGYNAGLRYEAVNML
+539 IGYNAGLRYEMVSML
-554 SDLKSNPDVFKKD
+554 SDLKSNPEVFKKD
-567 YNSFYPSLSFTFG
+567 YNSFYPSLSFTLG
-580 APQFVQMQA
+580 APQFFQMQA

-660 EVNQDGTSLASYK
+660 EVNQNGTSLASYR
-673 NIGSKET
+673 NIGSKKT
-680 KGFEYNVVGSLG
+680 KGFEYNIVGSLG
-692 KKIRMIFGGNTY
+692 KKIRIIFGGNTY

-723 NNFRI
+723 NTFRI
-728 TSTYNVLPTTEVSFF
+728 SPTYNVLPTTEISFF
-743 MFHQPKKEIAIGTFN
+743 MFHQPKKEIPIGTFN

-772 DERLN
+772 EERLN

-785 FARSGF
+785 FAMSGF
-791 GFSLQNDSWQQ
+791 GFSLQNESWVQ
-802 ESVRNFSSRTVR
+802 ESIRNFSSRTVR

-833 RRQGGMDNDNAN
+833 RRQGGMDRDNEN

>member
-1 MLSNENKHK
+1 
-10 VTKMRKHIILY
+10 
-21 ILLTITSVTFA
+21 
-32 QRGKWQGGSGKGG
+32 
-45 QMDPS
+45 
-50 KAPKIGQV
+50 
-58 YGTVIDS
+58 
-65 ATSEPIPY
+65 
-73 ASVSI
+73 
-78 INSRSN
+78 
-84 TILTGGITDDRGIFD
+84 
-99 IKEIPLGKHKVIIE
+99 
-113 YIGYEKKELG
+113 
-123 PYTFLPFGKNNQTEY
+123 
-138 NLEKIALNQTTLQMA
+138 MA
-153 GVEVSGE
+153 GVEVEGE

-279 SGGDTQGGTN
+279 TGGDTQGGTN

-302 SFVNLGLN
+302 SFINLGLN
-310 NKVWNSDGT
+310 DKVWNSDGT
-319 SYRKMELGEFN
+319 SYRKMEYQAYE
-330 NILNQSYN
+330 NILNQSYD

-427 SDGNNLGGDEYKNT
+427 SDGNNLGGDEYKNM

-446 EDFFVNAA
+446 EDFFDNAA

-785 FARSGF
+785 FAMSGF